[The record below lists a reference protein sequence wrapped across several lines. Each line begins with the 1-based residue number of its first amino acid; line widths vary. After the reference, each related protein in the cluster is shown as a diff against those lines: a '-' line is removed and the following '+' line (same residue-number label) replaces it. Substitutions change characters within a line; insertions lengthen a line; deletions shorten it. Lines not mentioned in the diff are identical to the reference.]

1 MTEQINEVQLF
12 LFINNMNVYV
22 KIFKAFVK
30 KNKGKKGKISEFIS
44 KVTRYKVNLQTPI
57 IFLHIT
63 SE

>member
-1 MTEQINEVQLF
+1 
-12 LFINNMNVYV
+12 MNVYV